1 MPFLVLLFLVI
12 FGVIVQIVAGTAGL
26 GRLPT
31 REPAVAATPPPAPV
45 APGVIRSLG
54 AVEHAFAAGDVVQLC
69 RPGALVDPAV
79 IRQQNAHHGGC
90 ESEMERLIATKQ
102 RLRLSVR
109 SVSQRRDLATAA
121 VATASG
127 ATVPVDFIRQGGRWV
142 LSFSNGIDPMP
153 ALAGTL

>member
-1 MPFLVLLFLVI
+1 MLVLLFLVLLGI
-12 FGVIVQIVAGTAGL
+12 GVQILAGAIA
-26 GRLPT
+26 T
-31 REPAVAATPPPAPV
+31 RHRSVPSAQAATPAPT
-45 APGVIRSLG
+45 PGAREVIRALG
-54 AVEHAFAAGDVVQLC
+54 AVEHAFGTGDVVRLC

-90 ESEMERLIATKQ
+90 ESEMERLIASRQ

-109 SVSQRRDLATAA
+109 SVSLRRDLATAD

-127 ATVPVDFIRQGGRWV
+127 ASVPVDFIRRGAHWV